1 MPSIYVISAVVGFI
15 SFAFTFFTFLRV
27 FWESITT
34 MWAAPKEVKGY
45 LDNLRSELYGE
56 RDYFKEA
63 VRSSKSKRKGAMR
76 SSADIGTLKI
86 LNDSVKHMMR
96 QFKKFE
102 GPFLRD
108 PPSKK
113 EMDVEKSDFTVR
125 GDYVDMGLG
134 LRYVWL
140 RTKPDIITLAD
151 QVTRIQTR
159 RLAFDTGCVLS

>member
-1 MPSIYVISAVVGFI
+1 
-15 SFAFTFFTFLRV
+15 
-27 FWESITT
+27 

-76 SSADIGTLKI
+76 SHTDIGTLKI

-96 QFKKFE
+96 EFKKQE
-102 GPFLRD
+102 EHFLRD

-125 GDYVDMGLG
+125 GDYVDMGIG

-140 RTKPDIITLAD
+140 RTKPDVIALAD